1 VLLDTRKIR
10 SDRKKTDI
18 NPSTYLCLFSRQGV
32 SDQQSELRERSK
44 ELWGEVCNGTG
55 CFALLWDQSSV
66 RQTETS
72 RREGK
77 YVVWTSFQ
85 YQGFGKVR
93 VVQLHAYKKLQAWQ
107 RVQKLCNL

>member
-1 VLLDTRKIR
+1 VSERKPASIR
-10 SDRKKTDI
+10 RHIFVCFPGREFLI
-18 NPSTYLCLFSRQGV
+18 NS
-32 SDQQSELRERSK
+32 QSLESAAESCEAK
-44 ELWGEVCNGTG
+44 FATEHV
-55 CFALLWDQSSV
+55 ALLWDQSSV

-72 RREGK
+72 RKEGR

-93 VVQLHAYKKLQAWQ
+93 AVQLHAYKKLQAWQ